1 MNTLMPVFIKYFGAA
16 IDQNDAVKLRN
27 DIFDA
32 FRKPYAK
39 SDMTTH
45 GPLWN
50 QYAFPQNTVT
60 VCDLNIDKDIH
71 GYIFV
76 EGKGKKMCVFLSTFR
91 KFIDYLENRSDG
103 LYPAIYFID
112 NELTVCFCENGERG
126 SMKPIYLYKGI
137 KK

>member
-1 MNTLMPVFIKYFGAA
+1 MNSLMYSFISYFGSA
-16 IDQNDAVKLRN
+16 IDQNDAVNVRK
-27 DIFDA
+27 DIFDT
-32 FRKPYAK
+32 FRKPYVK
-39 SDMTTH
+39 SDMATH

-50 QYAFPQNTVT
+50 QYVSPQNTMAT
-60 VCDLNIDKDIH
+60 CDLNIDKDIH

-76 EGKGKKMCVFLSTFR
+76 EDKGKKTCVFLSTFR
-91 KFIDYLENRSDG
+91 KFIDYLENRDDG

-112 NELTVCFCENGERG
+112 NEFTVCFCDNGERG